1 MYKMPRL
8 RQPLAIA
15 LLSLLLGSGTLT
27 LWAQQKQHE
36 PVEPVPPEQRET
48 QNADNTPATVS
59 AEPDPD
65 NNPVTA
71 SAQADA
77 DNTPA
82 TTSAQTDADDS
93 PFDYQSSEKISED
106 LSVSFPV
113 DI

>member
-1 MYKMPRL
+1 MDKMPRL
-8 RQPLAIA
+8 RQRLAIA
-15 LLSLLLGSGTLT
+15 LFTLLLGSGALT
-27 LWAQQKQHE
+27 LWAQQEQQE

-48 QNADNTPATVS
+48 QDADYV
-59 AEPDPD
+59 
-65 NNPVTA
+65 PVTN
-71 SAQADA
+71 STDTDA

-82 TTSAQTDADDS
+82 TTSEQVDADDS

>member
-1 MYKMPRL
+1 MVKIPRL
-8 RQPLAIA
+8 RQRLAIA
-15 LLSLLLGSGTLT
+15 LFTLLLGSGALT
-27 LWAQQKQHE
+27 LWAQQEQQE

-48 QNADNTPATVS
+48 Q
-59 AEPDPD
+59 
-65 NNPVTA
+65 
-71 SAQADA
+71 DA

-82 TTSAQTDADDS
+82 TTSEQVDADDS

>member
-8 RQPLAIA
+8 RHPLAIA

-27 LWAQQKQHE
+27 LWAQQEQQE
-36 PVEPVPPEQRET
+36 PIEPALPEQRET
-48 QNADNTPATVS
+48 QDA
-59 AEPDPD
+59 D

-71 SAQADA
+71 SAEADT
-77 DNTPA
+77 DNTPVTA
-82 TTSAQTDADDS
+82 SEEMDTDKIPTSTSAQTETDDS
-93 PFDYQSSEKISED
+93 PFEYQSSEKISED